1 MAGTEGDEAPVP
13 ALVCRTSAATAA
25 AALSSTA
32 SPAFFNR
39 AAAAAAAAAAA
50 GVFFLSLSVNLA
62 HGGLIDDV
70 LPVRFGLSSIPRSAE
85 PNPIILDLMI
95 ASGDSD
101 ECGLFGDRPDL
112 PERGGVPDGA
122 RCCCCCCC

>member
-1 MAGTEGDEAPVP
+1 MEGTEGDEAPVP
-13 ALVCRTSAATAA
+13 VLFCRASAATGA
-25 AALSSTA
+25 AALSSTT

-39 AAAAAAAAAAA
+39 AAAAAAAA

-62 HGGLIDDV
+62 HGGLIEDV